1 MYVRR
6 LRRTQNRYF
15 AKRLSFLRERE
26 KQGCNMQWNPGNTD
40 TQGTCRGIRIKRAVR
55 KNVRETC
62 CIGVKT
68 KEVQRGR
75 RVGTTT
81 TAKSQG
87 VKLLGKKKIIKWLQF
102 RGQSGEERRKRN
114 CPLHRGVCRAGFHC
128 STIRNLAT
136 DLALGTSGNTILHYN
151 EYDRM
156 LNAQNYHVFYF

>member
-40 TQGTCRGIRIKRAVR
+40 THGTCRGIRIRRAVR

-62 CIGVKT
+62 CIDVKT

-81 TAKSQG
+81 TAKSQE
-87 VKLLGKKKIIKWLQF
+87 VKLLGKKK
-102 RGQSGEERRKRN
+102 N
-114 CPLHRGVCRAGFHC
+114 H
-128 STIRNLAT
+128 
-136 DLALGTSGNTILHYN
+136 
-151 EYDRM
+151 
-156 LNAQNYHVFYF
+156 